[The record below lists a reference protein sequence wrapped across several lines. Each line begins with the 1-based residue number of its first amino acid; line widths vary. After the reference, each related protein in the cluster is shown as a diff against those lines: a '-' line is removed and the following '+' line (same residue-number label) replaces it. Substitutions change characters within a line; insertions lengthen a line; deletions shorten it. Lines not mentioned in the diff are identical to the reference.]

1 MFHWF
6 WGFCTLYPS
15 EWRKVHELSSTRPVC
30 SWLSKTLPEPGVD
43 LRRYLLGFL
52 PFPLLEFRTTLTMH
66 QWIGFGGSLSWK
78 PSPFPRNPWVSL
90 FGNTQKHGKSRVL
103 YPNSGHLHLFYIY
116 IYKYNIHIMSAH
128 IWWFMM
134 VPMDFPNLSTFHW
147 ATVGTLQAHFAP
159 KPLPAA
165 ATSSLSAAVET
176 VVVWTAGS
184 NGDTQVVLNLVLNHP
199 IRISHTKLYAVIMW
213 NTNHP
218 VEPYFFGGRSF
229 QLLLTCCSLF

>member
-1 MFHWF
+1 MWT
-6 WGFCTLYPS
+6 WGDICLVSGEVLAGNHLLSPEIRGFPCLATPKNMEKAESYTQIVVTCTFS
-15 EWRKVHELSSTRPVC
+15 
-30 SWLSKTLPEPGVD
+30 
-43 LRRYLLGFL
+43 
-52 PFPLLEFRTTLTMH
+52 
-66 QWIGFGGSLSWK
+66 
-78 PSPFPRNPWVSL
+78 
-90 FGNTQKHGKSRVL
+90 
-103 YPNSGHLHLFYIY
+103 IY

-165 ATSSLSAAVET
+165 ATRSLSAAVET

>member
-1 MFHWF
+1 
-6 WGFCTLYPS
+6 
-15 EWRKVHELSSTRPVC
+15 
-30 SWLSKTLPEPGVD
+30 
-43 LRRYLLGFL
+43 
-52 PFPLLEFRTTLTMH
+52 
-66 QWIGFGGSLSWK
+66 
-78 PSPFPRNPWVSL
+78 
-90 FGNTQKHGKSRVL
+90 
-103 YPNSGHLHLFYIY
+103 
-116 IYKYNIHIMSAH
+116 MSAH

-165 ATSSLSAAVET
+165 ATRSLSAAVET

-213 NTNHP
+213 NNVKHKPSSGTI
-218 VEPYFFGGRSF
+218 FFWGEKLPITSHM
-229 QLLLTCCSLF
+229 LLLVLGYLASETIWKTWKNISVGGLAHPNPINNHNRSAIAAMANPTSTWATWVLSRIAQGWSVSPISGKIWGNEEWQPIVKICQNYPFYYCPTPATRAFQIASALTTL